1 MSPLQPSVL
10 GSQAGLVVYN
20 FIKIEHFGSF
30 NQHQESVDAMCSV
43 CSVHY
48 YVIVMWLYLI
58 SFTYHLLTGS

>member
-20 FIKIEHFGSF
+20 FIKIEHSGSF
-30 NQHQESVDAMCSV
+30 SQHQESLDALCSV

-48 YVIVMWLYLI
+48 YVIVMWRYLV
-58 SFTYHLLTGS
+58 SFTFHLLTSS